1 MPLVVGACRG
11 LDQEHFSTGD
21 FMRKVLFLAALVMG
35 LTVAGPAW
43 AAEDDVPTNLPVVTS
58 QKFTVEL
65 VPSGDR
71 DGSGTAELTVDL
83 KAGTVCY
90 DITVTNIGVP
100 TEPVAGIGNAHIHSH
115 PEGGAIAVDLDTQF
129 AAVAGVE
136 DTYQAIDCV
145 TAKRRAL
152 VDILL
157 HPEDYYVNVHT
168 SDNPSGAV
176 EGDLA

>member
-1 MPLVVGACRG
+1 
-11 LDQEHFSTGD
+11 
-21 FMRKVLFLAALVMG
+21 MRKVLFLAALVMG

-43 AAEDDVPTNLPVVTS
+43 AAEDELVVTP
-58 QKFTVEL
+58 QTFTLEL
-65 VPSGDR
+65 EKSGDKN
-71 DGSGTAELTVDL
+71 GSGTAKLTVDL
-83 KAGTVCY
+83 QGNTVCY

-100 TEPVAGIGNAHIHSH
+100 TEPVAGIGNAHIHSY

-129 AAVAGVE
+129 AAVGDLK

-145 TAKRRAL
+145 KAKRRAI

-168 SDNPSGAV
+168 VNFAGGAV
-176 EGDLA
+176 QGDLA